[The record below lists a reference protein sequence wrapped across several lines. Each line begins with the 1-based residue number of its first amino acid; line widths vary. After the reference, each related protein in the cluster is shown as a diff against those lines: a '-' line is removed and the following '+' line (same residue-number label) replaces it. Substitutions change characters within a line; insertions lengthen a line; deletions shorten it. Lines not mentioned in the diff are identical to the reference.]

1 MSSDLGQSGQD
12 KEPRPIIGRGANL
25 ARHEKYFLER
35 THLDVDEEFAAGVVP
50 LKINKEL
57 ENASLVADSGSI
69 YVKVKYRSG

>member
-1 MSSDLGQSGQD
+1 
-12 KEPRPIIGRGANL
+12 
-25 ARHEKYFLER
+25 LER